1 MGGGAAVVFG
11 ALVGYGAGR
20 LLEWAQGEGTI
31 ERTSFL
37 AYTIALSL
45 AVLGAAKL
53 LGTDGVLAVFV
64 AGLAF
69 DAAVSESDRA
79 QEERVQEAVNRFFI
93 LPIFVL
99 LGLTIPWEGWIGLGW
114 SGLFLALAVLL
125 LRRLP
130 AVLALKPLLGRVRG
144 TRDALFLGWF
154 GPIGVAAL
162 FYANFSVSKAGVEE
176 AWVVGSL
183 IICTSIL
190 VHGLSATPLT
200 RLYGRRAQNDGP
212 HE

>member
-1 MGGGAAVVFG
+1 
-11 ALVGYGAGR
+11 
-20 LLEWAQGEGTI
+20 
-31 ERTSFL
+31 
-37 AYTIALSL
+37 
-45 AVLGAAKL
+45 
-53 LGTDGVLAVFV
+53 LAVFV

-69 DAAVSESDRA
+69 DEAVSESDRGE
-79 QEERVQEAVNRFFI
+79 EERVQEAVNRFFI

-99 LGLTIPWEGWIGLGW
+99 LGLTIPWEGWLDLGW
-114 SGLFLALAVLL
+114 AGLLLALAVLL

-162 FYANFSVSKAGVEE
+162 YYASFSVGEAGVEE
-176 AWVVGSL
+176 PWVVGSL
-183 IICTSIL
+183 IICASIL

-200 RLYGRRAQNDGP
+200 RLYGRRAHNDASS
-212 HE
+212 E